1 MARREGNGRESRGR
15 WEAEGGLKQ
24 FFGLKQQ
31 YCASSMGP
39 ELTKST
45 GWAKTAIRSNLVS
58 CAVLL

>member
-1 MARREGNGRESRGR
+1 MGESRGR